1 MPDQPLADTNPTP
14 RYPVGLVDWSGQHS
28 GGVRKPFYDSSGR
41 PCRAVIETPL
51 LARVREW
58 AQAAISNPTAPR
70 CLLLVGGPGNGK
82 TEAVEALVR
91 HLDTV
96 IGGAGNLVSKFTA
109 TYSGQGN
116 ASIPRLVSVSLPD
129 NAGKRPGISLVQDA
143 SVNDASQPGKSA
155 AELLLADAATDLA
168 TSSSQVYVACV
179 NRGVLDDALTLATDR
194 GKLDEQRLFESAV
207 RSVGQSPSSPSCW
220 PLEGFPHISVWPMD
234 VETLLWVREEGR
246 PPSPAE
252 QLFNH
257 ATDAKL
263 WPVGACA
270 AGDHCPFCRSRA
282 TLAKQV
288 HRDHLLRILRWNE
301 LATGK
306 RWSFRDLFSLASYVL
321 AGASPQES
329 DAAVDPCERAAKL
342 VEFTMKTSA
351 AKESIRLRAPFQL
364 VAAQYEH
371 ALFGTWPRLGPR
383 GLRTHIRDLQLEGD
397 PGLMGLHYFLSST
410 SEVSIPG
417 TLAQQLEALVGVLDP
432 ALADPVDVIR
442 LPSRELHL
450 GRDVDARFSHSIADG
465 LDHVRRQLSLAEAT
479 LLDRL
484 AESDDTLSKPA
495 IRSRSPAKAKFL
507 QGLVRDFA
515 CRLVRRS
522 LGVRH
527 GITREHR
534 LLSEFEMVVA
544 GDDALLHKAAKHVET
559 LINQHEQFVV
569 VLNSTFGEPL
579 APPQRRAT
587 LHTTREKVRR
597 AEPTTAGR
605 PTMPVRFL
613 SVGGKEHVLA
623 LTYDL
628 FRSVRELEGG
638 MLPASLPRPV
648 VALLDATRARIGG
661 RVVRDEEK
669 LEGSEIRIR
678 DMIITREPTGFIV
691 TREGRT

>member
-1 MPDQPLADTNPTP
+1 MPDQPIPETTPSP

-58 AQAAISNPTAPR
+58 AQAVISNPGAPR

-96 IGGAGNLVSKFTA
+96 VGGEGKLVGQFTA
-109 TYSGQGN
+109 TYSGQGST
-116 ASIPRLVSVSLPD
+116 SIPRLVSVSLPD
-129 NAGKRPGISLVQDA
+129 NAGKRPGISVVQDA

-155 AELLLADAATDLA
+155 ADLLLADVAMYIT

-194 GKLDEQRLFESAV
+194 GKLDEQRLLESAV

-220 PLEGFPHISVWPMD
+220 PLEGFPHVSVWPMD
-234 VETLLWVREEGR
+234 VETLLWVREEGK

-257 ATDAKL
+257 ATDAAL
-263 WPVGACA
+263 WPAGACS

-282 TLAKQV
+282 TLAKEV

-306 RWSFRDLFSLASYVL
+306 RWSFRDLFSLASFAL
-321 AGASPQES
+321 AGASAQES
-329 DAAVDPCERAAKL
+329 DDAVDPCEWAANL
-342 VEFTMKTSA
+342 VDLSMKASG
-351 AKESIRLRAPFQL
+351 AKESSRFRAPFQL

-383 GLRTHIRDLQLEGD
+383 GLRTHIRDLQLDGD

-410 SEVSIPG
+410 REVVIPG
-417 TLAQQLEALVGVLDP
+417 TLAQQLEALVDVLDP
-432 ALADPVDVIR
+432 ALADPVDVVR
-442 LPSRELHL
+442 LSARELHL
-450 GRDVDARFSHSIADG
+450 GKDVDARFSHSIADG
-465 LDHVRRQLSLAEAT
+465 LHHVRRLLSHAEAS

-484 AESDDTLSKPA
+484 AQSDDKLSQPG

-507 QGLVRDFA
+507 QGLIRDFA

-522 LGVRH
+522 LGVRY
-527 GITREHR
+527 GITREHK
-534 LLSEFEMVVA
+534 LLSEFEKVVA
-544 GDDALLHKAAKHVET
+544 GDAVLLHKAAKHVEA
-559 LINQHEQFVV
+559 LINQREQFVV

-587 LHTTREKVRR
+587 LHTTREKVRH
-597 AEPTTAGR
+597 AEPVSAGR
-605 PTMPVRFL
+605 PAMPVRFL

-628 FRSVRELEGG
+628 FRSVRELEDG

-669 LEGSEIRIR
+669 LEGAEIRVR
-678 DMIITREPTGFIV
+678 DMVITREPTGFII